1 MKIRPIIG
9 PLSSGL
15 VPLKPR
21 PKNGPI
27 KAMRPIEN
35 KNPPTFFIL
44 PPNDGYVYTTVNI
57 IP

>member
-1 MKIRPIIG
+1 MIG
-9 PLSSGL
+9 PLSPGL

-44 PPNDGYVYTTVNI
+44 PPNDGYVYTTVKI